1 MSDPSPQMPGRSN
14 LRTLAGRVRSGEI
27 LAEDLVRE
35 SIRRIEAARAL
46 NAVVS
51 MRAEAALDDARALD
65 ARIRVDGGASVGPLA
80 GLPLVVKDI
89 EHAAGLP
96 TTFGS
101 LLFAD
106 APGATA
112 DGLTSSRLRA
122 AGAILLGKSNV
133 PEFAFEGFTDNRVF
147 GATHNPWAPSWSPGG
162 SSGGAG
168 AAIAAGL
175 VAIAT
180 ATDVGGS
187 IRIPAALCGLVG
199 LKPSAGRIGRDPILA
214 SLDLNNH
221 GPLTSTV
228 DDARLVLE
236 VLSGLTEG
244 DPGSLPRVDLDPPTM
259 PVRAFAA
266 PRLAPFGPLP
276 EGVEQLFTRVIATV
290 AGELQ
295 LHVEE
300 ISQERIF
307 PSGFD
312 PGDWFRIVG
321 TEQAHALGRATIE
334 REGDRFDPAFRAWLE
349 EALEVDAEAYAGA
362 RRRRWRYVLELDR
375 LLEPDAVLLTPTL
388 GVEGWAADGA
398 LPGRQRSPLPGHVFN
413 TDPLNLTGH
422 PAVSLPAGRF
432 EASGL
437 PFGLQVVAPRFRE
450 DLLFGFALAWEA
462 ARPWPLVASGYTPL
476 GS

>member
-1 MSDPSPQMPGRSN
+1 MADRAN
-14 LRTLAGRVRSGEI
+14 LRTLAGRVRRGEI
-27 LAEDLVRE
+27 PAEELVRE
-35 SIRRIEAARAL
+35 SLHRIDAARAL

-65 ARIRVDGGASVGPLA
+65 ARIRVDGAESAGPLA

-89 EHAAGLP
+89 EDAAGLP

-106 APGATA
+106 APVATA
-112 DGLTSSRLRA
+112 DGLTASRLRA
-122 AGAILLGKSNV
+122 AGAILVGKSNV

-147 GATHNPWAPSWSPGG
+147 GATHNPWAQGWSPGG

-214 SLDLNNH
+214 SPDLNNH

-228 DDARLVLE
+228 DDARLLLE
-236 VLSGLTEG
+236 VLSGPTDG
-244 DPGSLPRVDLDPPTM
+244 DPGSLPAVALDPPAM

-276 EGVEQLFTRVIATV
+276 DEVARLFRHAIETV
-290 AGELQ
+290 AGELR
-295 LHVEE
+295 LPVEE
-300 ISQERIF
+300 IPPERVF

-312 PGDWFRIVG
+312 PGDWFRIVA
-321 TEQAHALGRATIE
+321 TEQAHAIGRATIE
-334 REGDRFDPAFRAWLE
+334 REGDRFDPAFRTWLL
-349 EALEVDAEAYAGA
+349 EALDVDAEAYAGA
-362 RRRRWRYVLELDR
+362 RRRRWRYALELDR
-375 LLEPDAVLLTPTL
+375 LLERDAILMTPTL
-388 GVEGWAADGA
+388 GVEGWAVDGV
-398 LPGRQRSPLPGHVFN
+398 LPGMPRSPLPGHVFN
-413 TDPLNLTGH
+413 TDPLNLTGN
-422 PAVSLPAGRF
+422 PVVSLPAGRF

-437 PFGLQVVAPRFRE
+437 PFGLQIVAPRFRE
-450 DLLFGFALAWEA
+450 DLLFGFAQAWEE
-462 ARPWPLVASGYTPL
+462 ARPWPLVAPGYSAL